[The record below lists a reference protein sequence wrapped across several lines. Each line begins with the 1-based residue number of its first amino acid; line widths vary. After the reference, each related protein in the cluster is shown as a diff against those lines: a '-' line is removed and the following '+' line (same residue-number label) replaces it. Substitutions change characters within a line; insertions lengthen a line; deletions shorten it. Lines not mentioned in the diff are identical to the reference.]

1 MASFASLDTPRSM
14 WSRAPSTAR
23 RASAAAAAAA
33 SYDSV
38 NSAPSEALLLLVRE
52 CCFLLNGCTAPC
64 PGWSFYDSVDSAPSE
79 ALPFLVRTLP
89 VALGSGLLFLELG
102 QDQHLKSCD
111 SVHSPSSEA
120 LLLPVRLSPAR
131 QVPTG
136 SSNAVCDSTRMYLHP
151 QVAQGNVLT
160 AELLRLSSG
169 LPAGLRDTSSR
180 FAPVLPDFRYLKEP
194 AAAERRI
201 EASPGLVALDDEFR
215 EVRAGLVKARFS
227 SGSGSFASSAL
238 RPCQAYWT
246 VGSLR
251 YSVARSSRQV
261 S

>member
-52 CCFLLNGCTAPC
+52 CCFLLNGCTAPF
-64 PGWSFYDSVDSAPSE
+64 PGWSSYDSVDSAP
-79 ALPFLVRTLP
+79 PFLVRTLP

-111 SVHSPSSEA
+111 SVHSAPREA
-120 LLLPVRLSPAR
+120 LLLQVRLSPAR

-136 SSNAVCDSTRMYLHP
+136 SSNAVCYSNRMYLHP

-169 LPAGLRDTSSR
+169 LPAGLRDTNSR

-215 EVRAGLVKARFS
+215 EVRAGLLKARFS
-227 SGSGSFASSAL
+227 SGSGSFASYAL
-238 RPCQAYWT
+238 RPCQAHWT
-246 VGSLR
+246 IGSLR
-251 YSVARSSRQV
+251 YSVASSSRQA